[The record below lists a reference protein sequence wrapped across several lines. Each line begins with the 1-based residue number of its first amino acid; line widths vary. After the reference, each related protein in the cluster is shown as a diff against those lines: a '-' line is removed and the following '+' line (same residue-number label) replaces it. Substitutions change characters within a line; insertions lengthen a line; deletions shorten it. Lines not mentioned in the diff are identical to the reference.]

1 MITRCACLKKAC
13 HTVCRFS
20 RQPRSC
26 SPSLLASRHHFR
38 GNLMRTFSLALAS
51 LLVASLFAV
60 STATTAA
67 AGSAMSQTR
76 AGNYYL
82 RHACT
87 ANRAESRFYRVM
99 FRGERRVTA
108 EEMKGERLRRTNRP
122 AARLQ
127 ISYSGSPVH
136 STILPQLGQA
146 NVNRPVGR
154 LAAQNLHLTVIYH
167 DVSAPRILVF
177 CPALTNRSM
186 RICSLA
192 QNLRARLDLPD
203 GGRGC

>member
-67 AGSAMSQTR
+67 AGSAMSETR

-108 EEMKGERLRRTNRP
+108 EEMKGERLRRTKRA
-122 AARLQ
+122 AARASNKLFRFARAL
-127 ISYSGSPVH
+127 
-136 STILPQLGQA
+136 TILPQLGRRTLGVQ
-146 NVNRPVGR
+146 
-154 LAAQNLHLTVIYH
+154 
-167 DVSAPRILVF
+167 
-177 CPALTNRSM
+177 
-186 RICSLA
+186 
-192 QNLRARLDLPD
+192 
-203 GGRGC
+203 